1 MSGAPNRYSAPK
13 VPSSAVHRQKRHQ
26 RVRDGPQ
33 HRAERDQLHQRPQE
47 DEQEVRGAAGEG
59 VDVFADALVGVV
71 DVPAVADVVVLALA
85 QVAIQK
91 TVREPAAPVVGER
104 IAHVV
109 VEGVH
114 RNRHCHHHQAGAHRA
129 PEAVHLLGGQGRCE
143 FAGLVDQHHGE
154 LGLQHHQANQ
164 QGQQPPGHAFLVAQ
178 PVGASHA
185 HELLPGRP
193 GERGRASATGF
204 WGGLRRGYRGSRR
217 VGQGCRRSG
226 VWHITVEK

>member
-1 MSGAPNRYSAPK
+1 MSRKCVERPVK
-13 VPSSAVHRQKRHQ
+13 VLMSSLMRWS
-26 RVRDGPQ
+26 GLSMSP
-33 HRAERDQLHQRPQE
+33 
-47 DEQEVRGAAGEG
+47 G
-59 VDVFADALVGVV
+59 
-71 DVPAVADVVVLALA
+71 VADVVVLALA

-114 RNRHCHHHQAGAHRA
+114 RHRHCHHHQAGAHGA

-154 LGLQHHQANQ
+154 LGLQHHQADQ

-178 PVGASHA
+178 PVGARHA
-185 HELLPGRP
+185 HELLPGRRTAP
-193 GERGRASATGF
+193 
-204 WGGLRRGYRGSRR
+204 
-217 VGQGCRRSG
+217 
-226 VWHITVEK
+226 